1 MKNRRWQ
8 QSVLGE
14 LVAEAFG
21 TFVLLAFGLGSVA
34 MTVAALN
41 QSDRGSEAFAAS
53 GDWLLICFGW
63 GFAVTFAIYIAGGVT
78 GAHLNP
84 AVTLARA
91 LRRGFPWSK
100 VPGYM
105 AAQVVGAFLGAALIY
120 WLYRDA
126 IISLETAEKIS
137 RGSADGAATVGIFTT
152 TPAPYFTSPW
162 GPLLDQI
169 VGTAFLVGCIFSLQD
184 ERNAPVKG
192 NLAPLVVGFVVLAI
206 GISFGANAGFA
217 INPARD
223 LGPRLLAGLAGWGAN
238 AVPGDYENVGFYM
251 WVPIVGPLIGGV
263 IGAVLYDVLIR
274 KPLQVRGVEPDPDMV
289 EEGSDAIEEAGR

>member
-1 MKNRRWQ
+1 M
-8 QSVLGE
+8 LGE

-41 QSDRGSEAFAAS
+41 GSGRGTKAFDAS

-63 GFAVTFAIYIAGGVT
+63 GFAVTMAIYVAGGVT
-78 GAHLNP
+78 GAHINP

-91 LRRGFPWSK
+91 LRRGFPWRK
-100 VPGYM
+100 VPWYM
-105 AAQVVGAFLGAALIY
+105 AAQLVGAFAGAALVLWVY
-120 WLYRDA
+120 HDS
-126 IISLETAEKIS
+126 ISAFEAKEHIERSSSDGVVTFSIFATFPAS
-137 RGSADGAATVGIFTT
+137 YFQSA
-152 TPAPYFTSPW
+152 W
-162 GPLLDQI
+162 GPLLDQV
-169 VGTAFLVGCIFSLQD
+169 VGTAFLVGCIFALQD

-192 NLAPLVVGFVVLAI
+192 NLAPVVVGFVVLAI

-238 AVPGDYENVGFYM
+238 ALPGNYEHVDGYV
-251 WVPIVGPLIGGV
+251 WVPIVGPLLGGV
-263 IGAVLYDVLIR
+263 IGAYAYDALIR
-274 KPLQVRGVEPDPDMV
+274 SNLRARGVEPDPDMV
-289 EEGSDAIEEAGR
+289 EAGQDAIEEGAR

>member
-8 QSVLGE
+8 QTVLGE

-41 QSDRGSEAFAAS
+41 QSERGTKAFDAS

-91 LRRGFPWSK
+91 LRRGFPWAK
-100 VPGYM
+100 VPQYW
-105 AAQVVGAFLGAALIY
+105 AAQIIGAFLGAALIF
-120 WLYRDA
+120 WMYRDA
-126 IISLETAEKIS
+126 IVSLEDAMKIS
-137 RGSADGAATVGIFTT
+137 RGSADGAATVGIFVT
-152 TPAPYFTSPW
+152 TPAPYFSTPW

-169 VGTAFLVGCIFSLQD
+169 VGTAFLVGCIFALQD

-223 LGPRLLAGLAGWGAN
+223 LGPRLLAGLAGWGGSAL
-238 AVPGDYENVGFYM
+238 PGDYGNVNGYM
-251 WVPIVGPLIGGV
+251 WVPIVGPLLGGV
-263 IGAVLYDVLIR
+263 IGAYLYDVLIR
-274 KPLQVRGVEPDPDMV
+274 TPLKARGVEPDPEMV
-289 EEGSDAIEEAGR
+289 EAGSDAIEEKS